1 MHVISLKYKELG
13 VMSGP
18 QKDLKNPV
26 LKGKLSCLLSILT
39 DYSTVLLQSRWGGLC
54 TKYTTV
60 LYYEWLP

>member
-26 LKGKLSCLLSILT
+26 LKGKLSITLNRVKIPE
-39 DYSTVLLQSRWGGLC
+39 
-54 TKYTTV
+54 TKKNINIK
-60 LYYEWLP
+60 